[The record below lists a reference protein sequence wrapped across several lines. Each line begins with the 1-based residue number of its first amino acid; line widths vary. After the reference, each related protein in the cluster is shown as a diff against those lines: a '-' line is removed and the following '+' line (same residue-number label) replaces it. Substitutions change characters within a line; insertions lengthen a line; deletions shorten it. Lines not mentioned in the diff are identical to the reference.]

1 MSSLPS
7 KDLLLDACAGSISEA
22 HPLLRAAYELASLHE
37 ARYVADLCGLFEI
50 DCARVRLIREIDR
63 WTAQV
68 LPRPFAAATL
78 HTETLGMVVDRLAQF
93 SVDARS
99 SLGGADAECLRHHTW
114 TRLAELSLAYADL
127 SHDLAARTRRIP
139 ESVTPRPEAPERGS
153 R

>member
-7 KDLLLDACAGSISEA
+7 KDLLLDACAGSIAEA
-22 HPLLRAAYELASLHE
+22 HPLLQAAYELASLHE
-37 ARYVADLCGLFEI
+37 ARCVAELGELPEI

-63 WTAQV
+63 WTARE

-93 SVDARS
+93 SVDARTTLS
-99 SLGGADAECLRHHTW
+99 GADTECLRHHTW

-127 SHDLAARTRRIP
+127 SHDLAARVRRIP
-139 ESVTPRPEAPERGS
+139 ESVTPHPEATEGGPR
-153 R
+153 